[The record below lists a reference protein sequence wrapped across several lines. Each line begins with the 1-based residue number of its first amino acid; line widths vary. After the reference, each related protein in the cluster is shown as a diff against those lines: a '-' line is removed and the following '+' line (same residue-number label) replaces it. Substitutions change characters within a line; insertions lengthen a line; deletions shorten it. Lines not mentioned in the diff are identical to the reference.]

1 MKTRKFFLIGLIAVL
16 LSGCVVYSFYPLYTE
31 KDLFANDIL
40 TGTWF
45 ENSDQQMKFNANSD
59 DAIWTF
65 EHPFINEH
73 ESDERDSLE
82 YVLTVTGEEDGK
94 EIKSVFLVH
103 IIELGEQYFLDFYL
117 RDYPDEGEIRLS
129 TFHVIP
135 VHTFAKLT
143 VTDDMLKINWFD
155 NDWLAKLIRE
165 NKIRIHHEET
175 DDLILLTAKPQ
186 ELQKFVTKYVNS
198 EEAFDDGLE
207 IILHRK

>member
-1 MKTRKFFLIGLIAVL
+1 MKTRKFFLIGLIMVL

-40 TGTWF
+40 TGSWF
-45 ENSDQQMKFNANSD
+45 ESD
-59 DAIWTF
+59 DQEVKFSEEESTWTF
-65 EHPFINEH
+65 EHPFINEDK
-73 ESDERDSLE
+73 SDERDSLK
-82 YVLTVTGEEDGK
+82 YVLTLTEQENGK

-103 IIELGEQYFLDFYL
+103 IIELGGQYFLDFYL
-117 RDYPDEGEIRLS
+117 KNFLEGDEELS
-129 TFHVIP
+129 LADFHVIP

-143 VTDDMLKINWFD
+143 ATKDMLKINWFD
-155 NDWLAKLIRE
+155 NDWLTKLIRE

-207 IILHRK
+207 VVLHRK